1 MKIFTFISLFFLFVA
16 CSSPTNNLI
25 GKWKLESIDYSPYFA
40 EVSEEVKTMFQEK
53 MEAQTKR
60 MMGKTF
66 FEFKLD
72 NSMLLESP
80 NFENVIVPFGG
91 KWKFNNAKDSVI
103 FDLDGEEHYKIKT
116 MTASKLVLTTNESP
130 KRILSFSKIDL

>member
-16 CSSPTNNLI
+16 CSSQTNNLI

-66 FEFKLD
+66 FEFKKD
-72 NSMLLESP
+72 NSMRLESP
-80 NFENVIVPFGG
+80 NFENVIVPFDG
-91 KWKFNNAKDSVI
+91 KWNFNNAKDSVI
-103 FDLDGEEHYKIKT
+103 FDLDGEEHYKIKILT
-116 MTASKLVLTTNESP
+116 VNKLVLSTDESP

>member
-53 MEAQTKR
+53 MEDQTKR
-60 MMGKTF
+60 MMGRTF
-66 FEFKLD
+66 FEFKKD
-72 NSMLLESP
+72 NSMRLESP
-80 NFENVIVPFGG
+80 NFENEIVPFEG
-91 KWKFNNAKDSVI
+91 KWNYNKTQDSVI
-103 FDLDGEEHYKIKT
+103 FDLEGLEHYKIKT
-116 MTASKLVLTTNESP
+116 FTESKLVISTNESP